1 MYSWYANAEREGKY
15 KFLKTKKDIYTLNLK
30 NDLFEQED
38 LEENKKNAIKIDNQ
52 SIKKV
57 SYFSINSQEKLKG
70 VLKKES
76 TNSSL
81 IEGIKKIKIV
91 KTNEDKNQK
100 NYSTID
106 MVNKRKSI
114 SIKFKRKQTGKLGP
128 G

>member
-1 MYSWYANAEREGKY
+1 MYSWYVNAEKEGKF

-30 NDLFEQED
+30 NDLLEQED
-38 LEENKKNAIKIDNQ
+38 LEENKTNAKKNDKK

-91 KTNEDKNQK
+91 KTDKDKN
-100 NYSTID
+100 STTD
-106 MVNKRKSI
+106 TVNKRKSI
-114 SIKFKRKQTGKLGP
+114 SIKLKRKQTGKLG
-128 G
+128 